1 MFVKTYGKQ
10 KKEGL
15 FEEMKN
21 VKDFGKQGLFLI
33 PPKGNLLKETFA
45 ILCRYLCPFYID
57 LWGRRHYKNKLIH
70 PCPDQWHPLRHSRLQ
85 LNPANIYRG
94 PPMRSGHLGYIG
106 EQNRRMLA
114 LKASGLGGVRMSPPR
129 LLSELAR

>member
-15 FEEMKN
+15 SEEMKN

-33 PPKGNLLKETFA
+33 SPKGNLLKETFA

-57 LWGRRHYKNKLIH
+57 L
-70 PCPDQWHPLRHSRLQ
+70 
-85 LNPANIYRG
+85 
-94 PPMRSGHLGYIG
+94 
-106 EQNRRMLA
+106 
-114 LKASGLGGVRMSPPR
+114 
-129 LLSELAR
+129 

>member
-70 PCPDQWHPLRHSRLQ
+70 PCPDQWQSYLQSQIQRGSWHPLKHSRLQ
-85 LNPANIYRG
+85 VNSANIYRA
-94 PPMRSGHLGYIG
+94 PPCVLGTWG
-106 EQNRRMLA
+106 TSEN
-114 LKASGLGGVRMSPPR
+114 KTGGC
-129 LLSELAR
+129 LN